1 MNPMMNPRFKKEC
14 SAARAVPMNRN
25 DLLIPRKAPSNGIYT
40 RPAKYPM
47 PLHRPDTAMNMILN
61 LEAAGYEGS
70 DLEAEYERKVK
81 ETKINRVV
89 HEQLRRQSQFNQP
102 RIGVVVQQNI
112 SRGDVV
118 TEQFINAAAQTGTLG
133 MLGLDSRNLPQ
144 IAARA
149 KELMSLI
156 QEREILKMQAR
167 DNLLADALIQENTF
181 EVGEPSIEVGE
192 PSIEV
197 GEPSVTKPSK
207 SKIEEVPMIR
217 KIAGSNKK
225 IKTTED
231 ADLERRITNALEKQS
246 RLPEFQ

>member
-89 HEQLRRQSQFNQP
+89 HEQLGRQSQFNQP

-181 EVGEPSIEVGE
+181 EVGES
-192 PSIEV
+192 SIEV
-197 GEPSVTKPSK
+197 GEPSVTKPEEPMK
-207 SKIEEVPMIR
+207 EEVPMTR

-225 IKTTED
+225 IKTTES

>member
-47 PLHRPDTAMNMILN
+47 PLHRPDTAMTMILN
-61 LEAAGYEGS
+61 LEAAGYDGG
-70 DLEAEYERKVK
+70 DLETEYERKVK

-89 HEQLRRQSQFNQP
+89 HEQLERQSQFNQP

-133 MLGLDSRNLPQ
+133 MLGLDPRGLPQ

-149 KELMSLI
+149 KELMTLI
-156 QEREILKMQAR
+156 QEREVLKMQVR
-167 DNLLADALIQENTF
+167 DDLLADALIQENTM
-181 EVGEPSIEVGE
+181 EVGES
-192 PSIEV
+192 SIEV
-197 GEPSVTKPSK
+197 GEPSVTKPEEPMK
-207 SKIEEVPMIR
+207 EEVPMTR

-225 IKTTED
+225 IKTTES